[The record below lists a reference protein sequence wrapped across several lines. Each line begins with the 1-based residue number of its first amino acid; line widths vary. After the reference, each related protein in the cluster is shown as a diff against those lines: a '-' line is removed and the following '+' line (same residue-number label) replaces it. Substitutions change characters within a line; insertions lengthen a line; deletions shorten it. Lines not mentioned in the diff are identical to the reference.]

1 MYDSSTLI
9 NFHPDKYDQ
18 GLLYYPFAVISGR
31 CMGSCN
37 TYNNLSNR
45 VCVPNKTED
54 LNSNKL
60 DYRNK

>member
-9 NFHPDKYDQ
+9 NFHPNKYDQ
-18 GLLYYPFAVISGR
+18 GLLYYPFAAISGR

-37 TYNNLSNR
+37 THNNLSNR
-45 VCVPNKTED
+45 VCVPNKKERF
-54 LNSNKL
+54 KL